1 MTNDYEVDEN
11 GRVTIDI
18 SKILTGEVSIRK
30 MAKKFGLRRDDLINR
45 IKEAFKDDEEAIN
58 QLNFIVSM
66 NKIIFDDLTIEAA
79 AKDLGMS
86 ENELDQ
92 KILATLM
99 RNESKLNRYLDKKS
113 GNTDKQN
120 NRKNQGK
127 IQKNKYNRESNN
139 RRNKTISRSK
149 EG

>member
-11 GRVTIDI
+11 GRVTIVKSSNI
-18 SKILTGEVSIRK
+18 ILFIETI
-30 MAKKFGLRRDDLINR
+30 KFSWLIASSSSLKASFILF
-45 IKEAFKDDEEAIN
+45 IKSSLLK
-58 QLNFIVSM
+58 LNFIVSM

>member
-86 ENELDQ
+86 QNELDQ

>member
-113 GNTDKQN
+113 GNTD
-120 NRKNQGK
+120 
-127 IQKNKYNRESNN
+127 
-139 RRNKTISRSK
+139 
-149 EG
+149 